1 LKTGQSEE
9 WVIAS
14 EFAKNSSRRNFFFTK
29 RNNFAKSISLIRTT
43 EIPALELFDHAPAS
57 SFRGVKKSRIQLCSA
72 KS

>member
-1 LKTGQSEE
+1 LKQ
-9 WVIAS
+9 VNP
-14 EFAKNSSRRNFFFTK
+14 KNGSLQRNSQKIHRGEIFFFTK

-57 SFRGVKKSRIQLCSA
+57 SFRGVKKTRIQLSSE